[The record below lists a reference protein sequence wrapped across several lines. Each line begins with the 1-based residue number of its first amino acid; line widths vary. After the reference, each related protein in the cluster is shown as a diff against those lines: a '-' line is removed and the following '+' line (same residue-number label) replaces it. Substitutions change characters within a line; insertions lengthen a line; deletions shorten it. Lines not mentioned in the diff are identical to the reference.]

1 LTPTGFR
8 ESDRRGPETDTTTYT
23 PCEHCDV
30 DCERDELQL
39 ISEECPDLC
48 APEDLVCDSCLAD
61 WLKEYREGFRKWQA
75 EVDAEYAAEAEA
87 RSATPPEEA

>member
-1 LTPTGFR
+1 M
-8 ESDRRGPETDTTTYT
+8 TTALQTITIYI

-48 APEDLVCDSCLAD
+48 APEDLVCGSCFAD
-61 WLKEYREGFRKWQA
+61 WLKEHREGLKRWEA
-75 EVDAEYAAEAEA
+75 EVAAEYAAEVEA
-87 RSATPPEEA
+87 RNAAATEEA